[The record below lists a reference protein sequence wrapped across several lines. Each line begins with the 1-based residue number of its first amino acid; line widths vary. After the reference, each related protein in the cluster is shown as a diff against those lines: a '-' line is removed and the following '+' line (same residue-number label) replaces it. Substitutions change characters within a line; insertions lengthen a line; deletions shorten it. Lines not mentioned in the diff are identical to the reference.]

1 MSRMRGSAVGYVLAG
16 MCLVVVAG
24 GPAVARAQ
32 GVSVE
37 STPQACSDRIDNDG
51 DGYVDCYDPDCAA
64 VCQRPA
70 QPAPPA
76 YAPPPAYPA
85 QPAPPPTY
93 YAPPP
98 AQPPPVYYQ
107 PAPVYRPVYV
117 APVYAPPI
125 QPYTPRRGIAD
136 IIVGF
141 IFIGLGAGLIGGSVP
156 LWQRCKSYCF
166 DAGSSYYGYGWGATF
181 MDIFGTAFLITGLI
195 LVPSGFVKEAKYSKW
210 NKERQNRPISL
221 LDRLTPSLAVGPNG
235 GSAGLKLSF

>member
-1 MSRMRGSAVGYVLAG
+1 

-70 QPAPPA
+70 PAPAPT
-76 YAPPPAYPA
+76 YAPPPA

-117 APVYAPPI
+117 APVY
-125 QPYTPRRGIAD
+125 QPYIPRRGIAD
-136 IIVGF
+136 VIVGF
-141 IFIGLGAGLIGGSVP
+141 VFLGIGAGLIGGSIP
-156 LWQRCKSYCF
+156 LWQACGGRCF
-166 DAGSSYYGYGWGATF
+166 DAASSYYGYGWGAVF
-181 MDIFGTAFLITGLI
+181 MDIFGSAFLVTSLI
-195 LVPSGFVKEAKYSKW
+195 LIPSGFVKEAKYNKW
-210 NKERQNRPISL
+210 QRERANRPVSL
-221 LDRLTPSLAVGPNG
+221 LDRLTPTL
-235 GSAGLKLSF
+235 SAGPSGANAGLTLTF